1 MCGWSR
7 LSYTSSVLTLCYLVT
22 FFKFLTLTSC
32 GLSLWL
38 WDIEGGRLQE
48 HMDLIPALGAVQ
60 FTVLTVLS
68 IERERAHI
76 EPKLAVG
83 LFTISGACM
92 HVTV

>member
-1 MCGWSR
+1 MGVWVVAPELHL
-7 LSYTSSVLTLCYLVT
+7 LSADIVLSSDIFQILDP
-22 FFKFLTLTSC
+22 TSC

-68 IERERAHI
+68 IESAHRA
-76 EPKLAVG
+76 
-83 LFTISGACM
+83 
-92 HVTV
+92 